1 MHHKANGGHSQ
12 RPQDHAQDIRDQ
24 AVVLTFVLALNPDH
38 LTIPQVAR
46 SLNGEES
53 PFERADAVERAVRDL
68 VGVGLIQIDGG
79 LVKPTA
85 AAVRFLALIESGV

>member
-1 MHHKANGGHSQ
+1 MQANRNGGRSQ

-38 LTIPQVAR
+38 LTIPQVAD

-53 PFERADAVERAVRDL
+53 PFERPDAVERAVRDL

-79 LVKPTA
+79 VVNPTVT
-85 AAVRFLALIESGV
+85 AVRFLALIESGV